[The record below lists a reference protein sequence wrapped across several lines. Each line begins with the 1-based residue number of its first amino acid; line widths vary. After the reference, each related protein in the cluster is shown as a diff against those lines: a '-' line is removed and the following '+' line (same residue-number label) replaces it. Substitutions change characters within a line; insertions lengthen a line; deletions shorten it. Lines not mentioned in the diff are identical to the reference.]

1 MCRCTHSRPR
11 RPPTTSDA
19 AQPAG
24 GRRDSS
30 IEPNPAELAA
40 VRTIGS
46 VSAATLDDLRNARR
60 IMCAGVTGSGK
71 STLAAELAQQLG
83 LPLVLIDDLCWE
95 PGWIQPERAELDA
108 RVLPVLDRPA
118 YVIDSVYGIH
128 AAQALERVDVVVALD
143 YPRATSLLRLLR
155 RTARTRELICNG
167 NVETLSRAFARDSI
181 IAWHIHAWA
190 NKRARMRGWHA
201 DPTAPP
207 VLLLRR
213 PRDADALL
221 ADLA

>member
-1 MCRCTHSRPR
+1 MT
-11 RPPTTSDA
+11 A
-19 AQPAG
+19 AA
-24 GRRDSS
+24 
-30 IEPNPAELAA
+30 
-40 VRTIGS
+40 
-46 VSAATLDDLRNARR
+46 LDDLRTARR

-71 STLAAELAQQLG
+71 STLAAALAQQLG

-143 YPRATSLLRLLR
+143 YPRAISLMRLLR
-155 RTARTRELICNG
+155 RTARRIRTRELICNG
-167 NVETLSRAFARDSI
+167 NVETLSRALARDSI
-181 IAWHIHAWA
+181 IAWHFHSWA
-190 NKRARMRGWHA
+190 DKRARMRGWHA